1 MKTFYKKNI
10 QLNTNLIR
18 QKNLNNQ
25 DIERISKLHSVKE
38 CFKSLMEKESDV
50 ERLRY
55 FSKLI
60 TQIDFQLQKLW
71 KFEQDITHHRFWEL
85 PKCDCPKS
93 DNNDVCGLGHRFINN
108 NCVLHGNKN

>member
-10 QLNTNLIR
+10 QLNTNLIQ

-25 DIERISKLHSVKE
+25 DTERISKLHSVKE
-38 CFKSLMEKESDV
+38 CFKSLMEKESDI

-71 KFEQDITHHRFWEL
+71 KLLCFTR
-85 PKCDCPKS
+85 K
-93 DNNDVCGLGHRFINN
+93 
-108 NCVLHGNKN
+108 